1 MNALYLNND
10 FRGNNHW
17 SRGGALDE
25 NGKGWL
31 VNGGLKE
38 QGVQNENFSGS
49 QDLKIQWDCLLESL
63 SYLIFSHY

>member
-1 MNALYLNND
+1 MHIIWIMISEEITIGA
-10 FRGNNHW
+10 G
-17 SRGGALDE
+17 GGALDE